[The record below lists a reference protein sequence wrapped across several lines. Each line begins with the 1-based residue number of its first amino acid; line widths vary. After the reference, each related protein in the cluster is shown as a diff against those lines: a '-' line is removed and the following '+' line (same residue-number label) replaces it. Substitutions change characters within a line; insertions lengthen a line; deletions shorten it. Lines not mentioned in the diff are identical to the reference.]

1 MILDS
6 EFLLS
11 LSDRDADAFEKSA
24 KLHDEGEV
32 MKIPLPAVLEIYY
45 GAYFTESDEEKRKLD
60 NLMLMYHFADA
71 DAGTMEH
78 GAELVA
84 NADRNAPNDE
94 SGVSNEDA
102 VIGAIAEELGDT
114 VLTRNADDFDKLGV
128 SYETY

>member
-11 LSDRDADAFEKSA
+11 LSKRDADAFEKSA
-24 KLHDEGEV
+24 ELHDEGEE

-45 GAYFTESDEEKRKLD
+45 GAYFTESDEEMRKMN

-84 NADRNAPNDE
+84 NADRNSPGNE
-94 SGVSNEDA
+94 SDISNEDA
-102 VIGAIAEELGDT
+102 VIGAIAEEQGDS
-114 VLTRNADDFDKLGV
+114 VLTRNEDDFQKLGV
-128 SYETY
+128 SHESY